1 MWRVLG
7 WVEHMVATSVDS
19 WVAESDRK
27 KAAMKAAKT
36 DLMMVDY
43 WVEQ

>member
-1 MWRVLG
+1 MADRTD
-7 WVEHMVATSVDS
+7 MPRVATSVDS
-19 WVAESDRK
+19 WVAASDRK
-27 KAAMKAAKT
+27 TAAMTAAKT

>member
-1 MWRVLG
+1 MADRTD
-7 WVEHMVATSVDS
+7 MPRVATSVDS
-19 WVAESDRK
+19 WVAASDRK